1 MKHGLSRRYGAL
13 PEEAAEDLRVHL
25 VRISRRRKRLKLAGV
40 NNLRDVRKRIAEA
53 VAAGISLE
61 MSAAMT
67 GYKLETVMRWLNKQK
82 KRPRVVPVETAQ
94 CRLELIDQQRRRTVQ
109 RDLEISAR
117 AKALVRKA
125 MAAGI
130 AIDEFA
136 LLTGYTKPRVS
147 KWFASV
153 RRSLEQAQRQREL
166 IAIQRGKGSR
176 PPQHLSETEYDRWLV
191 EADYKR
197 RKVLRRYGLWPQ
209 GRRPN
214 RQSTR
219 RGRGR
224 KRQQTTRSVPQK
236 RLTKGSGKRRKR
248 PRK

>member
-1 MKHGLSRRYGAL
+1 MKHGLSRRYRAA
-13 PEEAAEDLRVHL
+13 PDEEAEDLRVHL
-25 VRISRRRKRLKLAGV
+25 IRISRRRKRLQSAGAK
-40 NNLRDVRKRIAEA
+40 NLRDVRKRIAEA

-61 MSAAMT
+61 KTAAT
-67 GYKLETVMRWLNKQK
+67 SGYKLETVTRWLNKQK
-82 KRPRVVPVETAQ
+82 KGARVVPVEAAQ
-94 CRLELIDQQRRRTVQ
+94 RRLELIDQQRRRVIQ

-130 AIDEFA
+130 AVDEFA
-136 LLTGYTKPRVS
+136 LLTGYTKPRVT

-166 IAIQRGKGSR
+166 IAIRRGKGSR
-176 PPQHLSETEYDRWLV
+176 PPQHLSEAEYDQWLV
-191 EADYKR
+191 AADYKR

-209 GRRPN
+209 SRGPN
-214 RQSTR
+214 LQSTR

-236 RLTKGSGKRRKR
+236 RLNKVSGKRRKR